1 MQPYVSII
9 LPVYNGETTL
19 KSTVKSVLDQT
30 YTDYELV
37 VCIDGT
43 NDGSET
49 ILRGFKDP
57 RIKII
62 KNDKNLGLA
71 GTLNRLMHNL
81 DKASRYVAMAEQDDW
96 YYPERIMLE
105 IEVLDNNPH
114 CGLVSGIA
122 EHLNGNKDKISLF
135 PGILVSGGQYPEKYP
150 DFFRFNYRE
159 QIKVVN
165 TCMMFR
171 KSVFVDNGL
180 YFSRHYPNVS
190 VDWSFVLRFS
200 KFASVIGINKVL
212 VRMDRRSERE
222 SITQNRQ
229 KQYEAARELIRS
241 FYYEN
246 RDILSLDDYRYAMT
260 TQWLI
265 ELNIY
270 KFFKRI
276 FMLICR
282 IVFGKG
288 DKRVFLRF
296 KKEIIKIPERL
307 LIR

>member
-19 KSTVKSVLDQT
+19 KSTVKSKLDQT

-62 KNDKNLGLA
+62 KNDKNLGSA

-122 EHLNGNKDKISLF
+122 EHLNGNKD
-135 PGILVSGGQYPEKYP
+135 
-150 DFFRFNYRE
+150 N
-159 QIKVVN
+159 
-165 TCMMFR
+165 
-171 KSVFVDNGL
+171 
-180 YFSRHYPNVS
+180 
-190 VDWSFVLRFS
+190 
-200 KFASVIGINKVL
+200 
-212 VRMDRRSERE
+212 
-222 SITQNRQ
+222 
-229 KQYEAARELIRS
+229 
-241 FYYEN
+241 
-246 RDILSLDDYRYAMT
+246 
-260 TQWLI
+260 
-265 ELNIY
+265 
-270 KFFKRI
+270 
-276 FMLICR
+276 
-282 IVFGKG
+282 
-288 DKRVFLRF
+288 
-296 KKEIIKIPERL
+296 
-307 LIR
+307 